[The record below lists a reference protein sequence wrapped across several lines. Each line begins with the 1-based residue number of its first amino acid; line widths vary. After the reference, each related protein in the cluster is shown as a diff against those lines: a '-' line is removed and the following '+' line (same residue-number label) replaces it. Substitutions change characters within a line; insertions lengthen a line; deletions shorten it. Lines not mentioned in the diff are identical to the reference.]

1 MPDTDKDNL
10 EKAVAEIR
18 SKWGAHAI
26 RPLGQQ
32 TPVSRTAT
40 GFGALDRMLGG
51 GLPRGRITEIS
62 GAPTSGIVT
71 LSFRTMAQAQA
82 RGEMAVYLDLEQTFD
97 PHYAA
102 RCGVVLDQMLL
113 VRPAKGLL
121 QAKQAMRVLEE
132 LVAGGVGVLVCDLP
146 LRAPASSTAQILA
159 DSLERLLAPLSRS
172 DTALIY
178 LVSHVPSNVPLNV
191 PGTSESAGD
200 VPGDVPWHVPH
211 YATVRLLARRQR
223 WIYRRQD
230 IRGCCVQV
238 RVLKNKGG
246 PAGSSA
252 NVDVIFE
259 GAPRGSD
266 GP

>member
-32 TPVSRTAT
+32 TLVSRTAT
-40 GFGALDRMLGG
+40 GFGALDRILDG

-97 PHYAA
+97 PHYAV
-102 RCGVVLDQMLL
+102 RCGVALDQMLL

-132 LVAGGVGVLVCDLP
+132 FVAGGVGVLVCDLP

-178 LVSHVPSNVPLNV
+178 LVSHVSSNV
-191 PGTSESAGD
+191 PGTSKSA
-200 VPGDVPWHVPH
+200 GDVPWHVPH

-246 PAGSSA
+246 PAGASA
-252 NVDVIFE
+252 NVDVIFD